1 MFMWKG
7 LAMMKETGIRKPWK
21 AYLPMILVIGL
32 ACLATVSGVLDRQKT
47 WLGLCNSD
55 IYFTEGAARATEN
68 GDHYGEMTAGPY
80 FQLPPGTYRLRW
92 FIECDGENV
101 LRLRSDNGVEIEPSV
116 IPVHPGEFEGEAFFT
131 IRDAADRFQIVTDFC
146 GGTQIQIYDFILDS
160 PVYHDYALTCLLAMA
175 AFCMLWWRYKIQ
187 KNTDNGWMIIALA
200 VLYASVPSLKDNII
214 YVYDTPFHVARLW
227 NLADGL
233 RSFQMPVRCGGFSYN
248 GFGAVT
254 SVFYP
259 DLFLYPFALLLNLGF
274 SMNYVVQL
282 LNITVH
288 VVSALT
294 MTYCAS
300 RIFRE
305 KWTARLAS
313 VLYVLSIYRITDCYV
328 RGALGEAIA
337 MAFLP
342 LFLAGLWD
350 VVFGDRKCW
359 PVLALGAASLALS
372 HNLTTVMCLGLAVL
386 VTLFY
391 FLKLIREKR
400 LFCMFLA
407 ALAVLGMCLFQY
419 VPLLQM
425 MRAGIGTESLRRNVA
440 DSVLSPAQM
449 FLWGEGDMPVDP
461 LDKTLSA
468 IPVEPGLILIVP
480 VFLLIYLTLGREKME
495 EDRHA
500 LRLAFAGLAGAFAA
514 SVYFPWG
521 RLDQLTGGLASY
533 IQFPWRF
540 MMFPALFFSLAGAYG
555 YLKMFGHREKTTMI
569 VTAFAILLV
578 LPTVVRQT
586 TTNEFVEYGRIT
598 GVSISYDEYL
608 LPDTDL
614 SALGDRMPHMTE
626 GIQIHNYHKDGTI
639 ITCSYDAAAAGKIA
653 FPLFGYPGYEVKQ
666 NDHVVSWKR
675 TENNRLTVEVSA
687 GSGEIRIG
695 YVGKPLWH
703 ALDILFLITFF
714 CMIWLCFFQKTGK
727 GSNLFRKC

>member
-1 MFMWKG
+1 
-7 LAMMKETGIRKPWK
+7 MKEIGMRKPWK
-21 AYLPMILVIGL
+21 AYLPMFIAIGL
-32 ACLATVSGVLDRQKT
+32 ACLAIVSGALDRQKT

-55 IYFTEGAARATEN
+55 VYFTDGAARSTEN

-92 FIECDGENV
+92 FIDCDGENAI
-101 LRLRSDNGVEIEPSV
+101 RLRSENGAEIEPSV
-116 IPVHPGEFEGEAFFT
+116 IPVHPGEFEGAAFFT
-131 IRDAADRFQIVTDFC
+131 IRDAADRFQIVTDFR

-160 PVYHDYALTCLLAMA
+160 PVYHDHALTCLLAA
-175 AFCMLWWRYKIQ
+175 VAFCILWWRYKIRE
-187 KNTDNGWMIIALA
+187 NTDNGWMVVALA

-214 YVYDTPFHVARLW
+214 QVYDTPFHVARLW

-233 RSFQMPVRCGGFSYN
+233 RSLQLPVRCGGYSYN

-274 SMNYVVQL
+274 STNYVVQL
-282 LNITVH
+282 LYITIH

-328 RGALGEAIA
+328 RGAFGEAIA
-337 MAFLP
+337 MALLP

-350 VVFGDRKCW
+350 VVFGDGKRW
-359 PVLALGAASLALS
+359 PVLALGAVSVALS
-372 HNLTTVMCLGLAVL
+372 HNLTTVMCFGLAAG
-386 VTLFY
+386 VTVFY
-391 FLKLIREKR
+391 CLKLVREKR
-400 LFCMFLA
+400 LLCIFLA
-407 ALAVLGMCLFQY
+407 ALATLGMCLFQY

-425 MRAGIGTESLRRNVA
+425 MKAGIGAESLRRNLA
-440 DSVLSPAQM
+440 DYVLSPAQM

-480 VFLLIYLTLGREKME
+480 VFLLVYLTFGRKKTE

-521 RLDQLTGGLASY
+521 RLDQVTGGLASY

-555 YLKMFGHREKTTMI
+555 YLKMFVHREKTTMI
-569 VTAFAILLV
+569 VMVFAILLV

-586 TTNEFVEYGRIT
+586 TTNEFVEYGRVT
-598 GVSISYDEYL
+598 GASISYDEYL
-608 LPDTDL
+608 LPDTNL
-614 SALGDRMPHMTE
+614 SALRDRMPHMTE
-626 GIQIHNYHKDGTI
+626 GIRIHDYHKDGTK
-639 ITCSYDAAAAGKIA
+639 ITCSYDADAEGNIA
-653 FPLFGYPGYEVKQ
+653 FPLFGYPGYEVKL
-666 NDHVVSWKR
+666 NGKTVLWER
-675 TENNRLTVEVSA
+675 TDNNRLTVSVPG
-687 GSGEIRIG
+687 GSGEIRVHYAG
-695 YVGKPLWH
+695 NVLWRV
-703 ALDILFLITFF
+703 LDILAL
-714 CMIWLCFFQKTGK
+714 LTG
-727 GSNLFRKC
+727 LFVIGKCVRQRLLRLQ

>member
-1 MFMWKG
+1 MHAKRTG
-7 LAMMKETGIRKPWK
+7 SDERDDQMKETGKRNSWK
-21 AYLPMILVIGL
+21 VYLPMFLAIVL
-32 ACLATVSGVLDRQKT
+32 ACLAIVSGVLDRQKT

-55 IYFTEGAARATEN
+55 IHFTEGAVRSTEN

-92 FIECDGENV
+92 FIDCDGENAI
-101 LRLRSDNGVEIEPSV
+101 RLRSDNGAEIEPGV

-131 IRDAADRFQIVTDFC
+131 IRDAADSFQIVTDFC

-160 PVYHDYALTCLLAMA
+160 PVYHDHALTGLLAA
-175 AFCMLWWRYKIQ
+175 VAFCILWWRYKIR
-187 KNTDNGWMIIALA
+187 KNTDNGWMVIALA

-214 YVYDTPFHVARLW
+214 QVYDTPFHVARLW

-233 RSFQMPVRCGGFSYN
+233 RSLQLPVRCGGYSYN

-259 DLFLYPFALLLNLGF
+259 DLFLYPFALLLNLGI
-274 SMNYVVQL
+274 STNYIVQL

-305 KWTARLAS
+305 SWTARLAS
-313 VLYVLSIYRITDCYV
+313 ALYVLSIYRITDCYV

-337 MAFLP
+337 MALLP

-350 VVFGDRKCW
+350 VVFGDSKRW

-400 LFCMFLA
+400 LSGIFLA
-407 ALAVLGMCLFQY
+407 ALGALGMCLFQY

-425 MRAGIGTESLRRNVA
+425 MRAGIGAESLRRNLA
-440 DSVLSPAQM
+440 DSVLSPAQI

-468 IPVEPGLILIVP
+468 IPVEPGLVLIVP
-480 VFLLIYLTLGREKME
+480 VFLLIYLTFGRKKTE

-555 YLKMFGHREKTTMI
+555 YLKMFVHREKTTMI
-569 VTAFAILLV
+569 VMVFAILLV

-586 TTNEFVEYGRIT
+586 TTNEFVEYGRVT
-598 GVSISYDEYL
+598 GASISYDEYL
-608 LPDTDL
+608 LPDTNL
-614 SALGDRMPHMTE
+614 SALRDRMPHMTE
-626 GIQIHNYHKDGTI
+626 GIRIHDYHKDGTK
-639 ITCSYDAAAAGKIA
+639 ITCSYDADAEGNIA
-653 FPLFGYPGYEVKQ
+653 FPLFGYPGYEVQLNGKT
-666 NDHVVSWKR
+666 VLWER
-675 TENNRLTVEVSA
+675 TDNNRLTVSVPA
-687 GSGEIRIG
+687 GSGEIRVHYAG
-695 YVGKPLWH
+695 NVLWRV
-703 ALDILFLITFF
+703 LDILALLTGLFVIGKCVRQRLL
-714 CMIWLCFFQKTGK
+714 WLQ
-727 GSNLFRKC
+727 